1 MVTPS
6 QKRRAAL
13 FLQKKRGYKTQML
26 CSVLKLS
33 RSSFYYKSKTGNFEK
48 RLLKRLHSLS
58 TQYPRYGYRRLH
70 ALLRREGWPVNKK
83 RIQRLMRQEGLRVLI
98 AGKKRRRLG
107 VSTSERKKAEYRNH
121 VWTWDFIFDR
131 LEDGR
136 SLKILVIVDEYTRE
150 SLSIYVNKNIKSLDV
165 IDVLRSLIQE
175 RGVPSY
181 IRSDN
186 GPEFIAK
193 AIERWLKF
201 YQVDTIYIKP
211 GSPWENPYI
220 ESFNGKFRDECL
232 NMELF
237 SSMIEA
243 RVIIEDWRI
252 EYNEIRPHSSLGYLT
267 PVEFANN
274 SALSFAT
281 LDQVQSSNKINE
293 NTNF

>member
-1 MVTPS
+1 
-6 QKRRAAL
+6 
-13 FLQKKRGYKTQML
+13 ML
-26 CSVLKLS
+26 CRVLKLS

-48 RLLKRLHSLS
+48 RLLKRLHYLS

-70 ALLRREGWPVNKK
+70 ALLRREGWQVNKK

-107 VSTSERKKAEYRNH
+107 ISTSERKKAEYRNH

-136 SLKILVIVDEYTRE
+136 SLKMLVIVDEYTRE
-150 SLSIYVNKNIKSLDV
+150 SLSIYVNRNIKSLDV
-165 IDVLRSLIQE
+165 IDVLRSLIKE

-211 GSPWENPYI
+211 GSPWENAYI

-237 SSMIEA
+237 SSMTEA
-243 RVIIEDWRI
+243 RVIIEDWRR

-267 PVEFANN
+267 PVEFSKN
-274 SALSFAT
+274 SELSFAT
-281 LDQVQSSNKINE
+281 LNQAQSSIRVNR
-293 NTNF
+293 NTNFKNCTENGVRSPDEHQL

>member
-6 QKRRAAL
+6 QKRRAVML
-13 FLQKKRGYKTQML
+13 LKGKKGYKIQML
-26 CSVLKLS
+26 CKVLKLS
-33 RSSFYYKSKTGNFEK
+33 GSSFYYRSKPGDFEK
-48 RLLKRLHSLS
+48 RLLKRLHYFS
-58 TQYPRYGYRRLH
+58 THYPRYGYRRIH
-70 ALLRREGWPVNKK
+70 ALLQREGWQVNKK
-83 RIQRLMRQEGLRVLI
+83 RIQRLMRQEGLRVLNI
-98 AGKKRRRLG
+98 GRKRRRLG
-107 VSTSERKKAEYRNH
+107 LSTSDRKKAIYCNH

-136 SLKILVIVDEYTRE
+136 SLKMLVIVDEYTRE
-150 SLSIYVNKNIKSLDV
+150 NLSIFVNRNIKSLDV
-165 IDVLRSLIQE
+165 INVLRSLIKE

-201 YQVDTIYIKP
+201 YQVGTIYIKP

-237 SSMIEA
+237 GSMTEA
-243 RVIIEDWRI
+243 RVIIGDWRK

-267 PVEFANN
+267 PAEFSMN
-274 SALSFAT
+274 SALSLAT
-281 LDQVQSSNKINE
+281 LNQAQSSNKVNE
-293 NTNF
+293 KTNF

>member
-1 MVTPS
+1 
-6 QKRRAAL
+6 
-13 FLQKKRGYKTQML
+13 
-26 CSVLKLS
+26 
-33 RSSFYYKSKTGNFEK
+33 
-48 RLLKRLHSLS
+48 
-58 TQYPRYGYRRLH
+58 
-70 ALLRREGWPVNKK
+70 LRREGWPVNKK

-165 IDVLRSLIQE
+165 IDVLRGLIQE

>member
-6 QKRRAAL
+6 QKRRAVIL
-13 FLQKKRGYKTQML
+13 LKGKKGYNIHML
-26 CSVLKLS
+26 CRVLKLS
-33 RSSFYYKSKTGNFEK
+33 SSSFYYKCKSGDFEK
-48 RLLKRLHSLS
+48 RLLKRLHYLS
-58 TQYPRYGYRRLH
+58 THYPRYGYRRIH

-83 RIQRLMRQEGLRVLI
+83 RIQRLMRQEGLRVI
-98 AGKKRRRLG
+98 GIGKKRRRLG
-107 VSTSERKKAEYRNH
+107 ISTSERKKAEYRNH

-136 SLKILVIVDEYTRE
+136 SLKMLVIVDEFTRE
-150 SLSIYVNKNIKSLDV
+150 NLSIFINKNIRSSDV
-165 IDVLRSLIQE
+165 IEVLRDLIKE

-186 GPEFIAK
+186 GPEFISK
-193 AIERWLKF
+193 VIERWLKF
-201 YQVDTIYIKP
+201 YQVDTIYIRP
-211 GSPWENPYI
+211 GSPWENAYI

-237 SSMIEA
+237 SSMKEA
-243 RVIIEDWRI
+243 RVIIEDWRK

-267 PVEFANN
+267 PVEFSKN
-274 SALSFAT
+274 SELSIAT
-281 LDQVQSSNKINE
+281 LNQVQSSVKVYE